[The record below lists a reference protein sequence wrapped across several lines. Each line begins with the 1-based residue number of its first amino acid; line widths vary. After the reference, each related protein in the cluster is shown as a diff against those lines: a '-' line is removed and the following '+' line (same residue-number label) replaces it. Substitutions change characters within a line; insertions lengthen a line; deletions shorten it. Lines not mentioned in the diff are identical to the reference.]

1 VIIKG
6 LRKLYLM
13 KWTDWR
19 MRTKLR
25 MLAVNMIMLALN
37 LRHKMGTAKT
47 LKLKLKI
54 GMVNRITLVKL
65 NKC

>member
-1 VIIKG
+1 
-6 LRKLYLM
+6 
-13 KWTDWR
+13 

>member
-1 VIIKG
+1 MSPEVILEKFT
-6 LRKLYLM
+6 KLYLM
-13 KWTDWR
+13 KWMDWR

-37 LRHKMGTAKT
+37 VRYKMGTAKT
-47 LKLKLKI
+47 L
-54 GMVNRITLVKL
+54 NL